1 MKQIATVTRMLNEHT
16 AEVSVVR
23 RSACAHDC
31 GSCSGCAAQTTSI
44 TVRAKTDFP
53 VAPGDKVEL
62 YSDNRVLGY
71 AALVYLVPIV
81 LFLVGYFCLPDVTE
95 TVRYLC
101 AFAGFL
107 LGVVLAV
114 VCDRLVRRSGAM
126 VYQIVRKI

>member
-1 MKQIATVTRMLNEHT
+1 MKQIATVMRMLDEHT
-16 AEVSVVR
+16 AQVSVVR

-31 GSCSGCAAQTTSI
+31 GSCSGCGAKSTSI
-44 TVRAKTDFP
+44 TVRAKVTFP
-53 VAPGDKVEL
+53 VEAGDKVEL

-81 LFLVGYFCLPDVTE
+81 LFLAGYLCLPDVTE

-107 LGVVLAV
+107 FGIVLAV
-114 VCDRLVRRSGAM
+114 ICDRLVRRSNAM
-126 VYQIVRKI
+126 VYQIIRKI

>member
-1 MKQIATVTRMLNEHT
+1 MKQIATVTRMLDEHT

-31 GSCSGCAAQTTSI
+31 ASCSGCGAKTTSI
-44 TVRAKTDFP
+44 TVCAKADFP

-71 AALVYLVPIV
+71 AALVYLVPLV
-81 LFLVGYFCLPDVTE
+81 LFLVGYLCLPDVTE

-107 LGVVLAV
+107 LGIALAV
-114 VCDRLVRRSGAM
+114 ICDRMVRRSGAV